1 VDSDD
6 DDFIE
11 VASKEGFEPTIPEHR
26 REEYGLAS
34 TSAGTS
40 AGMSW
45 FQKDLQSDAEDPTS
59 LVASVLKRQQLER
72 QKTAASGLA
81 YIRCHRNVCVSSS
94 AKHTHDDI

>member
-72 QKTAASGLA
+72 QKTAASRLA
-81 YIRCHRNVCVSSS
+81 YTLPPKCLCFIIGKAH
-94 AKHTHDDI
+94 A